1 MMNKI
6 DEEKDKLE
14 SSNPSLN
21 HSCVENSFNDGNWRT
36 TNQPK
41 CSRGNDGSSSTEKGK
56 GKILACL
63 QKREQMLKKVCT
75 NSSTHSSS
83 SSSLESNSQRTSA
96 EDVSQGDKYLAA
108 SNTHDY
114 LARSND
120 SEQAENA
127 IFSTEFT
134 SEYTSSSTASDGA
147 SGGEIRCN
155 IYHVMEEKTNTR
167 FIPSYFKHNPDD
179 TLSKTRD
186 SCSTSYID
194 EIIRRAKNALKSTAY
209 SSSSSDDFSFFGEIE
224 NERGHQVAKQTAE
237 NGPQTKNG
245 GNNDS
250 SSVGNS
256 SKSSDS
262 FTGLASLGTACLEG
276 IASDITV
283 GDGGFSS
290 GSSGLEYAS
299 QGADCS
305 SSGRLER
312 LDKSFSVDRNDQNE
326 KSSREGYSSIE
337 FESSSDQFADRVHKY
352 ERFSRNTISLRQ
364 TPSTSQNTA
373 LKNVVK
379 IDSKPIDIPSVLNT
393 SHYRHEEVSH
403 MLPVHLHHSLLAR
416 MDKVLT
422 NSHDS
427 LQMLKAWDKG
437 MGLKSTHS
445 KTMTQSARSRKK
457 LHTKIKRMIKML
469 NALEKK

>member
-1 MMNKI
+1 MNKI

-21 HSCVENSFNDGNWRT
+21 HSWVENSFTDGNWRT
-36 TNQPK
+36 NQTK
-41 CSRGNDGSSSTEKGK
+41 SSRGDYGSSSTENGK
-56 GKILACL
+56 GEIFACM
-63 QKREQMLKKVCT
+63 QKREPKLKKVCT
-75 NSSTHSSS
+75 NSLTHSSS
-83 SSSLESNSQRTSA
+83 SSSLESTSQRTSA
-96 EDVSQGDKYLAA
+96 EDVSQGDKYLAT
-108 SNTHDY
+108 SNIHDY
-114 LARSND
+114 LAMSND
-120 SEQAENA
+120 SGPENA
-127 IFSTEFT
+127 IFSTEFS
-134 SEYTSSSTASDGA
+134 SEYASSSTASDSA
-147 SGGEIRCN
+147 SRGEIRRN
-155 IYHVMEEKTNTR
+155 IYYVLKKKTNTQS
-167 FIPSYFKHNPDD
+167 IPNYFEQNFDD
-179 TLSKTRD
+179 ALSNARD
-186 SCSTSYID
+186 SCSTSDID
-194 EIIRRAKNALKSTAY
+194 EIILRAKNALKSTAY

-224 NERGHQVAKQTAE
+224 NESGHKVAKMTAAY
-237 NGPQTKNG
+237 GPQTNNG

-290 GSSGLEYAS
+290 GSSGLESAS
-299 QGADCS
+299 RDADCS

-352 ERFSRNTISLRQ
+352 ERFSRNKISLRQ

-373 LKNVVK
+373 LKIVVK

-393 SHYRHEEVSH
+393 SHYRYEEVGQ
-403 MLPVHLHHSLLAR
+403 MLPVHLDRSLLAR

-427 LQMLKAWDKG
+427 LQMLKTWDKG